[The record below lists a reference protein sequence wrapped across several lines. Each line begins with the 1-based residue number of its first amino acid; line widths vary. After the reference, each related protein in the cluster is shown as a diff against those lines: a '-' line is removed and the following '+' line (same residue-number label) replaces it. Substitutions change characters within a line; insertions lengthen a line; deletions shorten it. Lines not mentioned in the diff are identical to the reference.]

1 MSYCVARMEKM
12 KSDNLVGIGNHNQRR
27 FSNHSN
33 KDIDVSKSHLNYDI
47 LDKVKSYKTD
57 IEGYI
62 NANKSSKR
70 AVRKDAV
77 LVCEWIIT
85 SDSDFFE
92 SMSPADT
99 REYFQ
104 TAIDFFAERY
114 GSKNLMYAQV
124 HLDERT
130 PHMHLGIVPFD
141 KDNKL
146 TAKTMFDREALQDI
160 QNELPRYMN
169 ERGFK
174 VERGRAG
181 SEAKHLTVQ
190 EYKDVQKE
198 IKKQSEVLDGVK
210 KELESVKNVTRT
222 KNFLDE
228 LDSKSKKTLLGNDVK
243 ISQEDYQELK
253 EQLLGADKSLLEM
266 DKLKQHNQKLSR
278 SIYDLRDELDNSKA
292 YADRLYDKNDSL
304 KEQIKHLDSSI
315 GDFEMAQI
323 AYQDALSRELSKDEI
338 IARYICHEVELGNIP
353 EDESDIEYYIDT
365 LNSVEIDDN
374 TLKNRVEKVIDI
386 LKNVLENVLEFFR
399 KF

>member
-253 EQLLGADKSLLEM
+253 EKLLGADKSLLEM
-266 DKLKQHNQKLSR
+266 DKLKQHNQKLNR
-278 SIYDLRDELDNSKA
+278 SIYDLRDELDDSKA

-304 KEQIKHLDSSI
+304 KEQIKHLDSSL

-323 AYQDALSRELSKDEI
+323 AYQDALSRELSQDEI

>member
-146 TAKTMFDREALQDI
+146 TAKNMFDREALQDI

-222 KNFLDE
+222 KDFLDE

-278 SIYDLRDELDNSKA
+278 SIYDLRDELDDSKA

-304 KEQIKHLDSSI
+304 KEQIKHLDSSL

-338 IARYICHEVELGNIP
+338 IARYICHAVELGNIP

-374 TLKNRVEKVIDI
+374 TLKNRIEKVIDI

>member
-160 QNELPRYMN
+160 QNELPLYMN

-198 IKKQSEVLDGVK
+198 IKKQSEVLDEVK

-222 KNFLDE
+222 KDFLDE

-243 ISQEDYQELK
+243 ISQKDYQELK

-278 SIYDLRDELDNSKA
+278 SIYDLRDELDDSKA
-292 YADRLYDKNDSL
+292 YADRLYDKNHSL
-304 KEQIKHLDSSI
+304 KEQIKHLDSSL

-338 IARYICHEVELGNIP
+338 IARYICHAVELGNIP
-353 EDESDIEYYIDT
+353 EDESDIEYYIDA

>member
-92 SMSPADT
+92 SLSPADT

-146 TAKTMFDREALQDI
+146 TAKTMFDRDALQDI

-292 YADRLYDKNDSL
+292 YADRLYDKNHSL
-304 KEQIKHLDSSI
+304 KEQIKHLDSSL

-365 LNSVEIDDN
+365 LDSVEIDDN

>member
-160 QNELPRYMN
+160 QNELPLYMN

-222 KNFLDE
+222 KDFLDE

-304 KEQIKHLDSSI
+304 KEQIKHLDSSL

-353 EDESDIEYYIDT
+353 EDESDIEYYIDA

>member
-160 QNELPRYMN
+160 QNELPHYMN

-222 KNFLDE
+222 KDFLNE

-278 SIYDLRDELDNSKA
+278 SIYDLRDELDDSKA

-304 KEQIKHLDSSI
+304 KEQIKHLDSSL

-323 AYQDALSRELSKDEI
+323 AYQDALSRELSQDEI

>member
-222 KNFLDE
+222 KDFLDE

-292 YADRLYDKNDSL
+292 YADRLYDKNHSL
-304 KEQIKHLDSSI
+304 KEQIKHLDSSL

-338 IARYICHEVELGNIP
+338 IARYICHAVELGNIP
-353 EDESDIEYYIDT
+353 EDESDIEYYIDA

-374 TLKNRVEKVIDI
+374 TLKNRIEKVIDI

>member
-146 TAKTMFDREALQDI
+146 TAKTMFDRETLQDI

-222 KNFLDE
+222 KDFLDE

-243 ISQEDYQELK
+243 ISQADYQELK

-278 SIYDLRDELDNSKA
+278 SIYDLRDELDDSKA

-304 KEQIKHLDSSI
+304 KEQIKHLDSSL

-338 IARYICHEVELGNIP
+338 IARYICHAVELGNIP
-353 EDESDIEYYIDT
+353 EDESDIEYYIDA

>member
-190 EYKDVQKE
+190 EYKDVKKE
-198 IKKQSEVLDGVK
+198 IQKQSEVLDGVK

-222 KNFLDE
+222 KDFLDE

-278 SIYDLRDELDNSKA
+278 SIYDLRDELDDSKA

-304 KEQIKHLDSSI
+304 KEQIKHLDSSL

-323 AYQDALSRELSKDEI
+323 AYQDALSRELSQDEI

-365 LNSVEIDDN
+365 LNNVEIDDN

>member
-253 EQLLGADKSLLEM
+253 EKLLGADKSLLEM

-292 YADRLYDKNDSL
+292 YADRLYDKNHSL
-304 KEQIKHLDSSI
+304 KEQIKHLDSSL

-338 IARYICHEVELGNIP
+338 IARYICHAVELGNIP
-353 EDESDIEYYIDT
+353 EDESDIEYYIDA

>member
-1 MSYCVARMEKM
+1 MEKM

-222 KNFLDE
+222 KDFLDE

-278 SIYDLRDELDNSKA
+278 SIYDLRDELDDSKA
-292 YADRLYDKNDSL
+292 YADRLYDKNHSL
-304 KEQIKHLDSSI
+304 KEQIKHLDSSL

-323 AYQDALSRELSKDEI
+323 AYQDALSRELSQDEI

-365 LNSVEIDDN
+365 LNSVEINDN

>member
-160 QNELPRYMN
+160 QNELPLYMN

-222 KNFLDE
+222 KDFLNE

-278 SIYDLRDELDNSKA
+278 SIYDLRDELDDSKA

-304 KEQIKHLDSSI
+304 KEQIKHLDSSL

-323 AYQDALSRELSKDEI
+323 AYQDALSRELSQDEI

>member
-210 KELESVKNVTRT
+210 KELESVKSVTRT
-222 KNFLDE
+222 KDFLDE

-278 SIYDLRDELDNSKA
+278 SIYDLRDELDDSKA
-292 YADRLYDKNDSL
+292 YADRLYDKNHSL
-304 KEQIKHLDSSI
+304 KEQIKHLDSSL

-323 AYQDALSRELSKDEI
+323 AYQDALSRELSQDEI
-338 IARYICHEVELGNIP
+338 IARYICHAVELGNIP

>member
-266 DKLKQHNQKLSR
+266 DKLKQHNQKLNR
-278 SIYDLRDELDNSKA
+278 SIYDLRDELDDSKA
-292 YADRLYDKNDSL
+292 YADRLYDKNHSL
-304 KEQIKHLDSSI
+304 KEQIKHLDSSL

-323 AYQDALSRELSKDEI
+323 AYQDALSRELSQDEI

-365 LNSVEIDDN
+365 LNSVEINDN

>member
-169 ERGFK
+169 EHGFK

-222 KNFLDE
+222 KDFLDE

-278 SIYDLRDELDNSKA
+278 SIYDLRDELDDSKA
-292 YADRLYDKNDSL
+292 YADRLYDKNNSL
-304 KEQIKHLDSSI
+304 KEQIKHLDSSL

-338 IARYICHEVELGNIP
+338 IARYICHAVELGNIP
-353 EDESDIEYYIDT
+353 EDESDIEYYIDA

>member
-174 VERGRAG
+174 VERGRSG

-222 KNFLDE
+222 KDFLDE

-278 SIYDLRDELDNSKA
+278 SIYDLRDELDDSKA
-292 YADRLYDKNDSL
+292 YADRLYDKNNSL
-304 KEQIKHLDSSI
+304 KEQIKHLDSSL

-338 IARYICHEVELGNIP
+338 IARYICHAVELGNIP
-353 EDESDIEYYIDT
+353 EDESDIEYYIDA

>member
-85 SDSDFFE
+85 SDSEFFE

-174 VERGRAG
+174 VERGQAG

-292 YADRLYDKNDSL
+292 YADRLYDKNNSL
-304 KEQIKHLDSSI
+304 KEQIKHLDSSL

-338 IARYICHEVELGNIP
+338 IARYICHAVELGNIP
-353 EDESDIEYYIDT
+353 EDESDIEYYIDA

>member
-222 KNFLDE
+222 KDFLDE

-278 SIYDLRDELDNSKA
+278 SIYDLRDELDDSKA

-304 KEQIKHLDSSI
+304 KEQIKHLDSSL

-323 AYQDALSRELSKDEI
+323 AYQDALSRELSQDEI
-338 IARYICHEVELGNIP
+338 IARYICHAVELGNIP

-374 TLKNRVEKVIDI
+374 TLKKRVEKVIDI

>member
-77 LVCEWIIT
+77 LICEWIIT

-222 KNFLDE
+222 KDFLDE

-278 SIYDLRDELDNSKA
+278 SIYDLRDELDDSKA

-304 KEQIKHLDSSI
+304 KEQIKHLDSSL

-323 AYQDALSRELSKDEI
+323 AYQDALSRELSQDEI

>member
-85 SDSDFFE
+85 SDSEFFE

-222 KNFLDE
+222 KDFLDE

-304 KEQIKHLDSSI
+304 KEQIKHLDSSL

-323 AYQDALSRELSKDEI
+323 AYQDALSRELSQDEI

-374 TLKNRVEKVIDI
+374 TLKNRIEKVIDI

>member
-160 QNELPRYMN
+160 QNELPLYMN

-253 EQLLGADKSLLEM
+253 EKLLGADKSLLEM

-278 SIYDLRDELDNSKA
+278 SIYDLRDELDDSKA

-304 KEQIKHLDSSI
+304 KEQIKHLDSSL

-323 AYQDALSRELSKDEI
+323 AYQDALSRELSQDEI

>member
-146 TAKTMFDREALQDI
+146 TAKNMFDREALQDI

-222 KNFLDE
+222 KDFLDE

-278 SIYDLRDELDNSKA
+278 SIYDLRDELDDSKA
-292 YADRLYDKNDSL
+292 YADRLYDKNHSL
-304 KEQIKHLDSSI
+304 KEQIKHLDSSL

>member
-190 EYKDVQKE
+190 EYKDVQNE

-243 ISQEDYQELK
+243 ISQEDYQGLK

-278 SIYDLRDELDNSKA
+278 SIYDLRDELDDSKA
-292 YADRLYDKNDSL
+292 YADRLYDKNHSL
-304 KEQIKHLDSSI
+304 KEQIKHLDSSL

-323 AYQDALSRELSKDEI
+323 AYQDALSRELSQDEI

>member
-160 QNELPRYMN
+160 QNELPLYMN

-181 SEAKHLTVQ
+181 SEAKHLTVR

-198 IKKQSEVLDGVK
+198 IKKQSEVLDEVK

-222 KNFLDE
+222 KDFLDE

-278 SIYDLRDELDNSKA
+278 SIYDLRDELDDSKA

-304 KEQIKHLDSSI
+304 KEQIKHLDSSL

-323 AYQDALSRELSKDEI
+323 AYQDALSRELSQDEI

>member
-169 ERGFK
+169 ERGFE
-174 VERGRAG
+174 VERGRSG
-181 SEAKHLTVQ
+181 SETKHLTVQ

-222 KNFLDE
+222 KDFLDE

-278 SIYDLRDELDNSKA
+278 SIYDLRDELDDSKA

-304 KEQIKHLDSSI
+304 KEQIKHLDSSL

-365 LNSVEIDDN
+365 LNNVEIDDN

>member
-85 SDSDFFE
+85 SDSEFFE
-92 SMSPADT
+92 SMTPADT

-169 ERGFK
+169 ERGFE

-222 KNFLDE
+222 KDFLDE

-278 SIYDLRDELDNSKA
+278 SIYDLRDELDDSKA

-304 KEQIKHLDSSI
+304 KEQIKHLDSSL

-323 AYQDALSRELSKDEI
+323 AYQDALSRELSQDEI

>member
-169 ERGFK
+169 ERGFEI
-174 VERGRAG
+174 ERGRAG

-222 KNFLDE
+222 KDFLDE

-278 SIYDLRDELDNSKA
+278 SIYDLRDELDDSKA

-304 KEQIKHLDSSI
+304 KEQIKHLDSSL

-323 AYQDALSRELSKDEI
+323 AYQDALSRELSQDEI

>member
-169 ERGFK
+169 EHGFE

-222 KNFLDE
+222 KDFLNE

-243 ISQEDYQELK
+243 ISQEDYQALK

-266 DKLKQHNQKLSR
+266 DKLKQHNQKLNR
-278 SIYDLRDELDNSKA
+278 SIYDLRDELDDSKA

-304 KEQIKHLDSSI
+304 KEQIKHLDSSL

-323 AYQDALSRELSKDEI
+323 AYQDALSRELSQDEI

>member
-160 QNELPRYMN
+160 QNELPLYMN

-222 KNFLDE
+222 KDFLDE

-243 ISQEDYQELK
+243 ISQENYQELK
-253 EQLLGADKSLLEM
+253 EKLLGADKSLLEM

-278 SIYDLRDELDNSKA
+278 SIYDLRDELDDSKA
-292 YADRLYDKNDSL
+292 YADRLYDKNHSL
-304 KEQIKHLDSSI
+304 KEQIKHLDSSL

-323 AYQDALSRELSKDEI
+323 AYQDALSRELSQDEI

-374 TLKNRVEKVIDI
+374 TLKNRIEKVIDI

>member
-1 MSYCVARMEKM
+1 MEKM

-169 ERGFK
+169 ERGFE

-222 KNFLDE
+222 KDFLDE

-243 ISQEDYQELK
+243 ISQKDYQELK

-278 SIYDLRDELDNSKA
+278 SIYDLRDELDDSKA

-304 KEQIKHLDSSI
+304 KEQIKHLDSSL

-323 AYQDALSRELSKDEI
+323 AYQDALSRELSQDEI

-374 TLKNRVEKVIDI
+374 TLKNRIEKVIDI

>member
-62 NANKSSKR
+62 NANKASKR

-198 IKKQSEVLDGVK
+198 IKKQSEVLDEVK

-222 KNFLDE
+222 KDFLDE

-253 EQLLGADKSLLEM
+253 EQILGADKSLLEM

-278 SIYDLRDELDNSKA
+278 SIYDLRDELDDSKA

-304 KEQIKHLDSSI
+304 KEQIKHLDSSL

-323 AYQDALSRELSKDEI
+323 AYQDALSRELSQDEI

>member
-114 GSKNLMYAQV
+114 GFKNLMYAQV

-160 QNELPRYMN
+160 QNELPLYMN

-198 IKKQSEVLDGVK
+198 IQKQSEVLDEVK

-222 KNFLDE
+222 KDFLDE

-278 SIYDLRDELDNSKA
+278 SIYDLRDELDDSKA

-304 KEQIKHLDSSI
+304 KEQIKHLDSSL

-323 AYQDALSRELSKDEI
+323 AYQDALSRELSQDEI

-374 TLKNRVEKVIDI
+374 TLKNRIEKVIDI

>member
-62 NANKSSKR
+62 NANKTSKR

-278 SIYDLRDELDNSKA
+278 SIYDLRDELDDSKA
-292 YADRLYDKNDSL
+292 YADRLYDKNHSL
-304 KEQIKHLDSSI
+304 KEQIKHLDSSL

-323 AYQDALSRELSKDEI
+323 AYQDALSRELSNDEI

-353 EDESDIEYYIDT
+353 EDESDIESYIDA

>member
-62 NANKSSKR
+62 NANKASKR

-278 SIYDLRDELDNSKA
+278 SIYDLRDELDDSKA

-304 KEQIKHLDSSI
+304 KEQIKHLDSSL

-323 AYQDALSRELSKDEI
+323 AYQDALSRELSQDEI

>member
-57 IEGYI
+57 IEEYI

-160 QNELPRYMN
+160 QNELPLYMN

-222 KNFLDE
+222 KDFLDE

-243 ISQEDYQELK
+243 ISQKDYQELK

-278 SIYDLRDELDNSKA
+278 SIYDLRDELDDSKA

-304 KEQIKHLDSSI
+304 KEQIKHLDSSL

>member
-174 VERGRAG
+174 VERGRVG

-278 SIYDLRDELDNSKA
+278 SIYDLRDELDDSKA
-292 YADRLYDKNDSL
+292 YADRLYDKNHSL
-304 KEQIKHLDSSI
+304 KEQIKHLDSSL

-338 IARYICHEVELGNIP
+338 IARYICHAVELGNIP
-353 EDESDIEYYIDT
+353 EDESDIEYYIDA

>member
-222 KNFLDE
+222 KDFLDE

-278 SIYDLRDELDNSKA
+278 SIYDLRDELDDSKA

-304 KEQIKHLDSSI
+304 KEQIKHLDSSL

-338 IARYICHEVELGNIP
+338 IARYICHAVELGNIP

-374 TLKNRVEKVIDI
+374 TLKKRVEKVIDI

>member
-160 QNELPRYMN
+160 QNELPLYMN

-181 SEAKHLTVQ
+181 SEAKHLTVK

-198 IKKQSEVLDGVK
+198 IKKQSEVLDEVK

-222 KNFLDE
+222 KDFLDE

-243 ISQEDYQELK
+243 ISQKDYQELK

-278 SIYDLRDELDNSKA
+278 SIYDLRDELDDSKA
-292 YADRLYDKNDSL
+292 YADRLYDKNHSL
-304 KEQIKHLDSSI
+304 KEQIKHLDSSL

-323 AYQDALSRELSKDEI
+323 AYQDALSRELSQDEI
-338 IARYICHEVELGNIP
+338 IARYICHAVELGNIP

>member
-253 EQLLGADKSLLEM
+253 EKLLGADKSLLEM

-278 SIYDLRDELDNSKA
+278 SIYDLRDELDDSKA

-304 KEQIKHLDSSI
+304 KEQIKHLDSSL

-323 AYQDALSRELSKDEI
+323 AYQDALSRELSQDEI
-338 IARYICHEVELGNIP
+338 IARYICHAVELGNIP

-365 LNSVEIDDN
+365 LNNVEIDDN